1 MSRDVWVHVNKEFGG
16 SKTISRASI
25 IFFLNAMCDEGVLD
39 YREETGKGGYHR
51 VYSPKMDE
59 EEFKRHVVKTVIS
72 KLSEIWPDVTRKALG
87 TSRDLGG

>member
-51 VYSPKMDE
+51 VYFPMMNE
-59 EEFKRHVVKTVIS
+59 EEFKRHVAKTLTS
-72 KLSEIWPDVTRKALG
+72 KLSEMWPDATREALW
-87 TSRDLGG
+87 TSRELGG